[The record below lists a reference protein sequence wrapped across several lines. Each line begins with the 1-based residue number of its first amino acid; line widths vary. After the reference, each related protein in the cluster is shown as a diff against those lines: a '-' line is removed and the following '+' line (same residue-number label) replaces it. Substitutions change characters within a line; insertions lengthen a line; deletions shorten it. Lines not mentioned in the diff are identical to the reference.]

1 MKVAQSGDNK
11 CRLTANA
18 HSRLGGDHQI
28 VYAKDVYNPA
38 FRAIPTPGL
47 SDAMAVQQINSVGV
61 LPSHRNHV

>member
-1 MKVAQSGDNK
+1 MS
-11 CRLTANA
+11 ANA
-18 HSRLGGDHQI
+18 HSCLGGDHQI